1 MKIKENHPKHFSFSA
16 VALNGFNRQICSLD
30 ATKAIEH
37 NDIPVK
43 IIPANHDFFFS
54 EFNIYHFNEGFTTL
68 RFSHT
73 LKRQESNQLLRK
85 SLELIKRNTGLSVFC
100 L

>member
-43 IIPANHDFFFS
+43 IIPANHDFFFL
-54 EFNIYHFNEGFTTL
+54 NLIYIIL
-68 RFSHT
+68 M
-73 LKRQESNQLLRK
+73 KV
-85 SLELIKRNTGLSVFC
+85 LSR
-100 L
+100 